1 MTLEKAIELAAKA
14 HAGQVDKGG
23 HPYILHPL
31 RVMMDVEGEYVRM
44 AAVLHD
50 VVEDSVYTVGDLIR
64 LGFPQ
69 IVIDAV
75 IALTRPPGMSRME
88 AAQKAAANPIARVV
102 KMADARDNMDL
113 SRIPSPTK
121 RDYERAAEYQEVYFY
136 LASHE
141 EAAA

>member
-14 HAGQVDKGG
+14 HAGQVDRGG

-50 VVEDSVYTVGDLIR
+50 VIEDSVYTVGDLIR

-75 IALTRPPGMSRME
+75 IALTRPPGMSRLD
-88 AAQKAAANPIARVV
+88 AAKKAAAHPIARIV
-102 KMADARDNMDL
+102 KIADLKDNMDL
-113 SRIPSPTK
+113 SRIINPTA
-121 RDYERAAEYQEVYFY
+121 RDHARVREY
-136 LASHE
+136 E
-141 EAAA
+141 EAMAVLKAAMP

>member
-1 MTLEKAIELAAKA
+1 MTLEKAIELAAKS

-50 VVEDSVYTVGDLIR
+50 VIEDSVYTVGDLVR

-75 IALTRPPGMSRME
+75 VALTRPPGMSRME

-102 KMADARDNMDL
+102 KMADVRDNMDL
-113 SRIPSPTK
+113 SRIPSPTEKDYK
-121 RDYERAAEYQEVYFY
+121 RLAEYQAVYFY
-136 LASHE
+136 LALQKDD
-141 EAAA
+141 AA

>member
-50 VVEDSVYTVGDLIR
+50 VVEDSVYTMGDLIR
-64 LGFPQ
+64 LGFPKE
-69 IVIDAV
+69 VIDAV
-75 IALTRPPGMSRME
+75 MALTKLPGMSRMD
-88 AAQKAAANPIARVV
+88 AAKMAAAHPIARVV

>member
-31 RVMMDVEGEYVRM
+31 RVMLDVEGEYVRM

-50 VVEDSVYTVGDLIR
+50 VIEDSVYTVGDLIR

-136 LASHE
+136 LASYE
-141 EAAA
+141 GATA